1 MASDEPALLE
11 DAWLHVASVVM
22 SPAGAQTRLDADAIA
37 GKYRVTGRT
46 ARAWTQAEGFPG
58 PNGRGTYAAAAVDNW
73 VRSNRPR
80 SWAAAQQP
88 AAKSKPAK
96 AAARRPADGTKRP
109 RTATPVVLD
118 TAGIATRFNVPEPT
132 VANWIAVKE
141 KTEGGK
147 VLRKPFPTPVT
158 RRPRREWDQT
168 QVDAWVEVH
177 RPHVW
182 AAFAGTGPVLVK
194 PLPAGD
200 PRDLLDIDD
209 FGEIL
214 GNATRGT
221 PVAHDTMVAYHNR
234 GQIPFADRKPD
245 DGGKPRVF
253 AYHWYRQTV
262 NDHILQRTGPGR
274 FGPR

>member
-1 MASDEPALLE
+1 M
-11 DAWLHVASVVM
+11 VM

-58 PNGRGTYAAAAVDNW
+58 PNGLGTYAAAAVDNW

-109 RTATPVVLD
+109 RTAEPLALD
-118 TAGIATRFNVPEPT
+118 TAGIARRFSVPEPT
-132 VANWIAVKE
+132 VASWTKVKE

-147 VLRKPFPTPVT
+147 VVRKPFPTPVT
-158 RRPRREWDQT
+158 TRPKREWDQT
-168 QVDAWVEVH
+168 QIDAWVEVH

-182 AAFAGTGPVLVK
+182 AAFAGTGPVLVN

-262 NDHILQRTGPGR
+262 YDHILQRSGPGR